1 MNAWLVRE
9 HNPNPDTRLPS
20 EDRTASYGVFLQEE
34 PPHKLRLPGITWGVA
49 MLADL
54 VLNPTVLAELTDIRL
69 HPGDG
74 PILVE
79 LSIALVR
86 FCAVPLPE
94 PKTAERGLGETSGG
108 CLPG

>member
-34 PPHKLRLPGITWGVA
+34 PPRKLRLPGTTWGVA

-54 VLNPTVLAELTDIRL
+54 VLNPTSLAKLSDIRL
-69 HPGDG
+69 RPGEG
-74 PILVE
+74 PALVE
-79 LSIALVR
+79 LSIDLVR
-86 FCAVPLPE
+86 FSVVRHPSN
-94 PKTAERGLGETSGG
+94 PKTKR
-108 CLPG
+108 